1 MFGIKSGVIVEFFFC
16 KARHCTLRIW
26 SQVRDVQLFK
36 VSRNATF

>member
-1 MFGIKSGVIVEFFFC
+1 MFGIKSGVIVVIFC